1 MTRRP
6 LENRPDPVFSLCAA
20 RDEDLRAAAAEFE
33 AWLDAVN
40 AAVPD
45 PTPDN
50 PSHPSDA
57 LPTSL

>member
-6 LENRPDPVFSLCAA
+6 LENRPDLVFSSRAV

-33 AWLDAVN
+33 AWQDAVN

-45 PTPDN
+45 PTPESF
-50 PSHPSDA
+50 SHAP
-57 LPTSL
+57 PTSL